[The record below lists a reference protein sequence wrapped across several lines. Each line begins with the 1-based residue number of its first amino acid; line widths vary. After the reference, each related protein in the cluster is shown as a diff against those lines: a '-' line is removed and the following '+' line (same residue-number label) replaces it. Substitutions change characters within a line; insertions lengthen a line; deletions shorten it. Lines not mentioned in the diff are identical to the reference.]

1 MIKEN
6 IMEYPYTDDEGR
18 TWINEFEWVD
28 HDEERY
34 NAGEYEPADMWGQ

>member
-28 HDEERY
+28 LEDSGPGEE
-34 NAGEYEPADMWGQ
+34 EYR